1 MDHFNLEG
9 QLKKVKQK
17 KDTPMSP
24 LVRSRLD
31 ETYASILKS
40 GDESNKKV
48 PRSWMRRPASLTA
61 AAVLLG
67 VGVFAS
73 GFVSPA
79 MADSLKQIPLV
90 GSIFSSIEADLGL
103 QSAGKLG
110 LTSNINSTVSYKD
123 IKFNVTETVYD
134 GTRAAFAVNVSA
146 PNLKEGMFD
155 TGEDNVELSNAI
167 DSLFV
172 EINGQRSDEANAPVQ
187 GVSYWSAGEAN
198 PNMLVFEMT
207 SKAKKPLPETFDAAV
222 YVQLAGVDHE
232 FKLDIPVQKSAKDV
246 VSLQQPQTKSNDDM
260 TFSVSE
266 LTLTAV
272 TTRVRFAL
280 EVGKNEKLTEKESEQ
295 LLNNRVAVFDDKG
308 NLLPGL
314 SGEAEADGS
323 TITWDYRFGTT
334 QSKPEYLI
342 LKPFVQEDG
351 DFPTAIRNHQYIKG
365 LEMKINLPAQREI

>member
-17 KDTPMSP
+17 EDTPMSP

-40 GDESNKKV
+40 GDESNKKA
-48 PRSWMRRPASLTA
+48 PRSWMHRPASLTA
-61 AAVLLG
+61 AAALLG

-110 LTSNINSTVSYKD
+110 LTSDVNSTVSYKD
-123 IKFNVTETVYD
+123 IRFNVTETVYD

-172 EINGQRSDEANAPVQ
+172 EVNGQRSDEANDPVQ

-198 PNMLVFEMT
+198 PNLLVFEMT
-207 SKAKKPLPETFDAAV
+207 SEAKNPLPETFDAAV
-222 YVQLAGVDHE
+222 YVRLAGVNHE
-232 FKLDIPVQKSAKDV
+232 FKLDVPVQKSAKDV

-260 TFSVSE
+260 TFSVAE
-266 LTLTAV
+266 LSLTAV
-272 TTRVRFAL
+272 TTRVKFDL
-280 EVGKNEKLTEKESEQ
+280 QVGKTKKLTEKESDQ

-314 SGEAEADGS
+314 SGEAEADGN

-334 QSKPEYLI
+334 QSKSEYLI

-351 DFPTAIRNHQYIKG
+351 NFPTAIRDHQYIKG
-365 LEMKINLPAQREI
+365 LEMKINLPVQREI

>member
-17 KDTPMSP
+17 EATPMSP

-40 GDESNKKV
+40 GDESNKKAS
-48 PRSWMRRPASLTA
+48 RSWMRRPASLTA
-61 AAVLLG
+61 AAALLG

-90 GSIFSSIEADLGL
+90 GSIFSSIEADLSL

-110 LTSNINSTVSYKD
+110 LTTDVNSTVSYKD
-123 IKFNVTETVYD
+123 IRFNVTETVYD

-146 PNLKEGMFD
+146 PNLKEGMLD

-172 EINGQRSDEANAPVQ
+172 EVNGQRSDEANAPVQ

-207 SKAKKPLPETFDAAV
+207 SEAKTPLPKTFDAAV
-222 YVQLAGVDHE
+222 YVRLAGVDHE
-232 FKLDIPVQKSAKDV
+232 FKLDVPVQKSAKDV
-246 VSLQQPQTKSNDDM
+246 VSLQQPQTKSNGDM
-260 TFSVSE
+260 TFSVAE
-266 LTLTAV
+266 LSLTAV
-272 TTRVRFAL
+272 TTRVRFDL
-280 EVGKNEKLTEKESEQ
+280 QVGKTEKLTEKESDQ

-314 SGEAEADGS
+314 SGEAEADGN

-351 DFPTAIRNHQYIKG
+351 DFPTAIRDHQYIKG
-365 LEMKINLPAQREI
+365 LEMKINLPVQSEI

>member
-207 SKAKKPLPETFDAAV
+207 SEAKKPLPETFDAAV